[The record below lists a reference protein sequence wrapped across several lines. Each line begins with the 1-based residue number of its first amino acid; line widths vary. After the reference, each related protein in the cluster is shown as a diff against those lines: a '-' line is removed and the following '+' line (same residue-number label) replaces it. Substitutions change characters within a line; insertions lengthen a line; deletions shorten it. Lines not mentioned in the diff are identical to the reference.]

1 MRGPAAFFLIATSAF
16 GQILNGLEWRAIGP
30 AATGGRV
37 SDIAV
42 VQTPGRPSEI
52 YVGAAS
58 GGIFKSVNEGVSW
71 TPVFDRT
78 GGMMSIGALAVA
90 PSNHAVVWA
99 GTGEANNRQ
108 SSSWGDGVYRS
119 LDSGASW
126 QRMGLE
132 ETRHIGR
139 IAVHPNDPNTV
150 YVAAVG
156 HLWGSNPE
164 RGVFKTIDGG
174 ATWKKVLY
182 RDENTGAGDLAID
195 PKSPEVV
202 YAAMYQRQRKNWG
215 FNGGGPASGIFRTT
229 DGGATW
235 VELKTGLPRGDK
247 GRIGLALSPLDH
259 RVVYAI
265 VEAEQGGLFR
275 SSDAGETWEQLNT
288 LNPRPM
294 YYSRV
299 IPDPKDPNR
308 LYVMGSNRGLYMSDD
323 GGRSFRDTFS
333 NVHGEDH
340 ALWVDPENPNRLIAG
355 GDGGVSISFDRG
367 VSWLFRPNL
376 PIGQFYNISANNADP
391 YLVCG
396 GLQDNGSWCTP
407 SATNVNYG
415 ISFREAFNVGGG
427 DGMHALFEDDRTLLV
442 SMQNGTSWRLSLD
455 SMQRQTIGPVPFAER
470 PAPGQPAYR
479 WYWTTP
485 IVVSSWNPKVLYTG
499 ANVLFRSED
508 RGATWRVISPD
519 LTAAVDREVL
529 QMMGAPVPPRALSR
543 HDGQT
548 TFSSITVIAESP
560 ADRNLLYTGADDG
573 TIQRTRDGGK
583 HWTNL
588 TAKLTGVAP
597 MLHVSGIVASKHAA
611 GRVYVAIDGHFDD
624 RYDPYIFVSED
635 YGETWRAIGAGLP
648 RVPVRRIREHPANP
662 NLLVAGTEMG
672 LYATFDR
679 GAHWTT
685 LGSNLPTVPVYDVL
699 FQESAGALIAGTH
712 GRGIWV
718 LDHVEALARITPEA
732 MSGGA
737 HLFPPAPA
745 RHNTI
750 FQGQFWFG
758 AGEFFAPNPPD
769 GAVLSY
775 YLAQDDPGG
784 LEIAIR
790 DGSGAAVRVL
800 RGPAKAGLNRACWD
814 LRWSAAL
821 YEGPPSYAGCGG
833 LRAFGGPLAAPG
845 QYTVIVTPA
854 GAAPMKTTLTVL
866 PDPRSSISEAERK
879 EHHATLMSAYSLQQQ
894 LGAARQTAQTLGGQL
909 GAMRPA
915 VTGDAAAQWD
925 RASRDAARALG
936 QLNSA
941 ISMASRAQSGIDAYE
956 GAPTA
961 AQRRELDWAWED
973 ALAGVAG
980 LNKAIAEEMPELY
993 RAAGASPRWA
1003 PLKPVAAPK
1012 R

>member
-42 VQTPGRPSEI
+42 AQSPGRPAEI

-58 GGIFKSVNEGVSW
+58 GGIFKSINEGVSW
-71 TPVFDRT
+71 TPVFDRA

-90 PSNHAVVWA
+90 PSNHSVVWA

-108 SSSWGDGVYRS
+108 SSSWGDGIYRS
-119 LDSGASW
+119 ADSGATW

-132 ETRHIGR
+132 ETRHIAR

-164 RGVFKTIDGG
+164 RGVFKTTDGG

-215 FNGGGPASGIFRTT
+215 FNGGGPGSGIFRTT

-235 VELKTGLPRGDK
+235 IELKTGLPRGDK
-247 GRIGLALSPLDH
+247 GRIGLAISPLDH

-275 SSDAGETWEQLNT
+275 SIDAGETWEQLTT

-299 IPDPKDPNR
+299 IPDPKDANR
-308 LYVMGSNRGLYMSDD
+308 LYLMGSNRGLYMSDD

-340 ALWVDPENPNRLIAG
+340 ALWVDPQNSNRLIAG

-367 VSWLFRPNL
+367 TSWLFRPNL
-376 PIGQFYNISANNADP
+376 PIGQFYNISANNGDP

-442 SMQNGTSWRLSLD
+442 SMQNGASWRLSLD
-455 SMQRQTIGPVPFAER
+455 NLQRQAIGPVPFPER

-485 IVVSSWNPKVLYTG
+485 MIVSSWNSKVLYTA

-508 RGATWRVISPD
+508 RGATWHAISPD
-519 LTAAVDREVL
+519 LTAAVDRETL
-529 QMMGAPVPPRALSR
+529 QMMGGLVPARALSR

-548 TFSSITVIAESP
+548 NFSALTVIAESP
-560 ADRNLLYTGADDG
+560 LDRNLLYTGADDG
-573 TIQRTRDGGK
+573 TLQRTRDGGK

-588 TAKLTGVAP
+588 TEKLTGVPP

-648 RVPVRRIREHPANP
+648 RAPVRRIREHPANP

-685 LGSNLPTVPVYDVL
+685 LGSNLPTVPVYDVV
-699 FQESAGALIAGTH
+699 FQERAGALIAGTH

-718 LDHVEALARITPEA
+718 LDHVEALARITPEV

-784 LEIAIR
+784 VEIAIR
-790 DGSGAAVRVL
+790 EPSGAAVRVL
-800 RGPAKAGLNRACWD
+800 RGPARAGLNRACWD
-814 LRWSAAL
+814 LRWAPAL
-821 YEGPPSYAGCGG
+821 YEAPPSFANCNG
-833 LRAFGGPLAAPG
+833 LRAFAGPLAAPG
-845 QYTVIVTPA
+845 QYTVVVTPA
-854 GAAPMKTTLTVL
+854 GTPPLKAALTVL
-866 PDPRSSISEAERK
+866 PDPRSPVSDAERK
-879 EHHATLMSAYSLQQQ
+879 EHHVSLMSAYSLQQQ
-894 LGAARQTAQTLGGQL
+894 LGAARQMAVTLGGQL
-909 GAMRPA
+909 ASMRA
-915 VTGDAAAQWD
+915 VVTGEAAPEWD
-925 RASRDAARALG
+925 RASRDAGRALA
-936 QLNSA
+936 QINSA
-941 ISMASRAQSGIDAYE
+941 ISMAQRAQSGIDGYE

-961 AQRRELDWAWED
+961 AQKRELEWAWED
-973 ALAGVAG
+973 AVAGVAAM
-980 LNKAIAEEMPELY
+980 NKVIVELMPDLY
-993 RAAGASPRWA
+993 RTAGASPRWA